1 MADSKR
7 LQTNI
12 DIQKFDGKHESFVAW
27 AMIFKS
33 IMELEGLSYFLEMG
47 FLANIS
53 ERSEELNPENADHR
67 QRIKWRDNNNK
78 AYALM
83 TSLISG
89 KQMIGKFS
97 WLQQLY
103 QTDKKPPAACC
114 YCKKIQKIYQP
125 EEETD
130 QITIC

>member
-97 WLQQLY
+97 
-103 QTDKKPPAACC
+103 
-114 YCKKIQKIYQP
+114 
-125 EEETD
+125 
-130 QITIC
+130 